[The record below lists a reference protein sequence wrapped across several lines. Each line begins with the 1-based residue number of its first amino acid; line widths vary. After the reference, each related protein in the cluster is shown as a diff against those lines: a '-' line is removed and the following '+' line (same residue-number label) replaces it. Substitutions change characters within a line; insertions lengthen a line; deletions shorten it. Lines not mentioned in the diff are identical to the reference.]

1 MTKPLIR
8 IFSLVLCLACM
19 TGLVLPVAAAPG
31 EAVAGQT
38 MTTTVRNGAGKNAA
52 VIGQME
58 DGTAVT
64 VLGER
69 GDYYKVDCYDLT
81 GYIAKSQI
89 RQENDTYYVNCAA
102 DSADTR
108 LLTYTDHADALM
120 LRHSLMA
127 LAKEQLGKPYIY
139 GSIGTRG
146 FDCSG
151 LTYYLFG
158 QHGISLNRTA
168 SQQLQNGI
176 VVPKEAMQVGDLVF
190 FRESGCAKPASH
202 VGIYVGNNQMIH
214 AGSRGIEYADLD
226 MEYYAKYYLCARRI
240 VNTGAASLEEV
251 SVARTVSAPL
261 SVNSVSGR
269 TVN

>member
-1 MTKPLIR
+1 MTKPWIR
-8 IFSLVLCLACM
+8 IFSLVLCLVCM
-19 TGLVLPVAAAPG
+19 TGLVLPVSAAYGQA
-31 EAVAGQT
+31 AAGQT
-38 MTTTVRNGAGKNAA
+38 MTTIVRNGTGRNAA

-64 VLGER
+64 VLGEY
-69 GDYYKVDCYDLT
+69 GDDYKVDCYDLT
-81 GYIAKSQI
+81 GYIAKTQI
-89 RQENDTYYVNCAA
+89 RRVGDTYYVNCNPHA
-102 DSADTR
+102 ADTR
-108 LLTYTDHADALM
+108 LLTYTDHADALV

-151 LTYYLFG
+151 LTYYLFA

-190 FRESGCAKPASH
+190 FRETGCVKPASH

-226 MEYYAKYYLCARRI
+226 MEYYAKYYLCARRV
-240 VNTGAASLEEV
+240 VNTGVAALEEAPEV
-251 SVARTVSAPL
+251 RTAGAHL
-261 SVNSVSGR
+261 NVNSVSGR
-269 TVN
+269 TVD

>member
-1 MTKPLIR
+1 MTKPWIR

-19 TGLVLPVAAAPG
+19 TGLVLPVSAAPG
-31 EAVAGQT
+31 QAAAGQT
-38 MTTTVRNGAGKNAA
+38 MTTVVRNGTGRNAA

-58 DGTAVT
+58 DGAAVT
-64 VLGER
+64 VLEEK
-69 GDYYKVDCYDLT
+69 GDYYKVSCYERT
-81 GYIAKSQI
+81 GYIAKTQI
-89 RQENDTYYVNCAA
+89 RQEGDTYYVNC
-102 DSADTR
+102 DPESSQTR
-108 LLTYTDHADALM
+108 LLTYTDHADALV

-127 LAKEQLGKPYIY
+127 LAREQLGKPYIY
-139 GSIGTRG
+139 GSTGTRG

-158 QHGISLNRTA
+158 QHEISLNRTA

-176 VVPKEAMQVGDLVF
+176 VVPREALQVGDLVF
-190 FRESGCAKPASH
+190 FRESGCSKPASH

-226 MEYYAKYYLCARRI
+226 MEYYAKYYIGARRV
-240 VNTGAASLEEV
+240 VNTGAAALEEAPL
-251 SVARTVSAPL
+251 ARTVSAPL